1 MVVGEVALDEF
12 DVKIRQRRRSVL
24 SPLLSIVAVLDLT
37 SKKTIMKDAM
47 NKLLYADDLVLAAN
61 GKQELQET
69 LLVIIL

>member
-24 SPLLSIVAVLDLT
+24 SPLLSIIAVLYLT

-47 NKLLYADDLVLAAN
+47 SKLLYADDLVFAAN
-61 GKQELQET
+61 G
-69 LLVIIL
+69 